1 MSIKEIADAYGV
13 KYELIGT
20 VDSDF
25 APLVVFN
32 KKKMPVKS
40 LKNSVLNVSRLR
52 VALFGG

>member
-20 VDSDF
+20 VDLDF

-32 KKKMPVKS
+32 KKMPVKS